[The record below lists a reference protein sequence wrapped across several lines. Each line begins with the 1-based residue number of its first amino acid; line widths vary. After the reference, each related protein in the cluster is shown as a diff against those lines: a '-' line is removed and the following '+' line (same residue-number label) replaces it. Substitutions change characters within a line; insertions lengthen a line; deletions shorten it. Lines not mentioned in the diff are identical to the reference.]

1 MDATAQG
8 KESGESR
15 PTSAQARKPF
25 PTTIEGKLSVATEY
39 KEAGNVFFKDND
51 FKKAVSS
58 YAKVLAFVRG
68 LPGSKR
74 GLEGVGQLAADYS
87 TAVTV
92 TPEQDQQA
100 AELECVV
107 MTNMATCYLKLKN
120 PRKAVEY
127 VDKTLAINPT
137 SWKAMLRKSEAHVQ
151 MSNFDHAK
159 TILAEALSIAPDA
172 QARAAIAKGRE
183 ALVISEKA
191 ANTKQKDLFKKANIF
206 GIKEPT
212 PAPPGGAALAPGLA
226 VSSTAPDVPKTAT
239 SVSPPVMSMGNISSS
254 HSPVAS
260 SGHAPSSSSGSS
272 SSGSSSSGRH
282 SGTYSGSSSSGAV
295 SHSTSSSSSSS
306 NGRRGSG
313 IATESSS

>member
-1 MDATAQG
+1 MEDAVAPG
-8 KESGESR
+8 KESGDSR
-15 PTSAQARKPF
+15 PTSSAQVRKPF
-25 PTTIEGKLSVATEY
+25 PTTIEGKLSIATEY
-39 KEAGNVFFKDND
+39 KEAGNVFFKEND

-92 TPEQDQQA
+92 TPDQDQQA

-183 ALVISEKA
+183 ALLISEKA
-191 ANTKQKDLFKKANIF
+191 ANNKQKDLFKKANIF
-206 GIKEPT
+206 GIKEP
-212 PAPPGGAALAPGLA
+212 ALASEGAATMTAGLA
-226 VSSTAPDVPKTAT
+226 VSDVSKTAPT
-239 SVSPPVMSMGNISSS
+239 SVSSPVMSTTGSMSS
-254 HSPVAS
+254 S
-260 SGHAPSSSSGSS
+260 SGHVPSSSSGSSSSSSSGSS
-272 SSGSSSSGRH
+272 SSGSGRH
-282 SGTYSGSSSSGAV
+282 SGIYNGSSSSGAV
-295 SHSTSSSSSSS
+295 SHSTSSSSSSSS

>member
-15 PTSAQARKPF
+15 PTSSARKPF
-25 PTTIEGKLSVATEY
+25 PTTIEGKLLIATEY
-39 KEAGNVFFKDND
+39 KEAGNVFFKEND

-74 GLEGVGQLAADYS
+74 GLEGVGQLAADYT

-107 MTNMATCYLKLKN
+107 MTNMATCYLKQKN

-137 SWKAMLRKSEAHVQ
+137 SWKAMLRKAEAHVQ

-172 QARAAIAKGRE
+172 QARVAIAKGRE
-183 ALVISEKA
+183 ALLISEKA
-191 ANTKQKDLFKKANIF
+191 ANNKQKDLFKKANIF
-206 GIKEPT
+206 GIKEPAL
-212 PAPPGGAALAPGLA
+212 APEGAALASGMA
-226 VSSTAPDVPKTAT
+226 VSSPAP
-239 SVSPPVMSMGNISSS
+239 SVTTTTGVASPVMPTGNIPSS
-254 HSPVAS
+254 HHPPSS

-282 SGTYSGSSSSGAV
+282 SGTYCGSSSSGAV
-295 SHSTSSSSSSS
+295 SHSSSSSSSS

-313 IATESSS
+313 VATDSSS